1 MPTLNEP
8 DEQAVMLLRRLDTL
22 ATQRKTW
29 ENHWQEIGDYI
40 VPRKSD
46 VSITRTPGD
55 KRMEKI
61 FDSTAIHAAEL
72 LSASLHGML
81 TNPSTRWFDLQY
93 QNPELNTDDEAKEH
107 LERIVDIMYA
117 EFKRS
122 NFSEQIHELYHDL
135 ITFGTGVMLIDE
147 YEGGVRFSTRHI
159 SECYL
164 AEDEWGRVDTVF
176 RKFKMSLRA
185 CANKFGEDNMS
196 DKRLKDME
204 KDPYKEVEVLH
215 VVMPRDERDYNKDD
229 ADNMPFKS
237 CYIDPESKQ
246 ILREGGYQEFAYCC
260 PRFLKASHELSY
272 GRSPSMTILADAKMI
287 NAMSE
292 VTIKA
297 AQKQVDPPLM
307 VPDDGFVLPI
317 RTRPGSLMFYR
328 SGTRDR
334 IEPLNIGAQTPLGL
348 NIEEQRR
355 QAIRSGFYVD
365 QLIMGQGPQ
374 KTATEVIQLTEEKM
388 RVLGPVLGRLTAE
401 LLSPMIDRV
410 YNILLRSGKF
420 PEPHESVAAGDVDI
434 EYVSPLA
441 KAQRQSDISGIMR
454 MFEILGPLAS
464 INAGIFDH
472 FDFDGLIRHVV
483 KALSIPASITKGE
496 FQVAQDRENRAQQE
510 QQQEELAQIQQVS
523 ESMGAAAPMAK
534 VLQAEESISN
544 E

>member
-1 MPTLNEP
+1 MLNEP
-8 DEQAVMLLRRLDTL
+8 DEQAVVLLKRLDTL
-22 ATQRKTW
+22 AAQRKTW

-40 VPRKSD
+40 VPRKAD
-46 VSITRTPGD
+46 IQVSRTAGD

-93 QNPELNTDDEAKEH
+93 QNLELNKDDEAKEY
-107 LERIVDIMYA
+107 LESIVDIMYA

-122 NFSEQIHELYHDL
+122 NFAEQIHELYHDL
-135 ITFGTGVMLIDE
+135 ITFGTGVMMIED

-164 AEDEWGRVDTVF
+164 SEDEWGRVDTVF
-176 RKFKMSLRA
+176 RKFKMTLRA
-185 CANKFGEDNMS
+185 CANKFGVENMS
-196 DKRLKDME
+196 EKRIKIME
-204 KDPYKEVEVLH
+204 KDPYSEVEVVH
-215 VVMPRDERDYNKDD
+215 VVMPRDGYDSNK
-229 ADNMPFKS
+229 ADSKNMPYKS
-237 CYIDPESKQ
+237 CYIDPDSKQ
-246 ILREGGYQEFAYCC
+246 TLRESGYNEFSYVC

-272 GRSPSMTILADAKMI
+272 GRSPSMTVLPDTKMI

-307 VPDDGFVLPI
+307 VPDDGFMLPV
-317 RTRPGSLMFYR
+317 RTRPGGLNFYR
-328 SGTRDR
+328 SGSRDR

-355 QAIRSGFYVD
+355 QAIRTGFYVD

-410 YNILLRSGKF
+410 YNILLRAGKF
-420 PEPHESVAAGDVDI
+420 PLAPASIQDGDIDI

-454 MFEILGPLAS
+454 MFEILSPLAS
-464 INAGIFDH
+464 VNAGIFDH
-472 FDFDGLIRHVV
+472 FDFDGLIRHVLQ
-483 KALSIPASITKGE
+483 ALSIPASITKGE
-496 FQVAQDRENRAQQE
+496 AEVAADRENRAAQE
-510 QQQEELAQIQQVS
+510 QQMQEMQQVQQLS

-534 VLQAEESISN
+534 VMQADESISN

>member
-1 MPTLNEP
+1 MMNEP
-8 DEQAVMLLRRLDTL
+8 DEQAVVLLRRLDTL
-22 ATQRKTW
+22 AGQRKTW

-40 VPRKSD
+40 VPRKAD
-46 VSITRTPGD
+46 ITISRTAGD

-93 QNPELNTDDEAKEH
+93 ENLDLNIDDEAKEH
-107 LERIVDIMYA
+107 LESIVDIMYA

-122 NFSEQIHELYHDL
+122 NFAEQIHELYHDL
-135 ITFGTGVMLIDE
+135 ITFGTGVMMIED

-164 AEDEWGRVDTVF
+164 SEDEWGRVDTVF
-176 RKFKMSLRA
+176 RKFKMTLRA
-185 CANKFGEDNMS
+185 CAKKFGKENMS
-196 DKRLKDME
+196 EKRVKDME
-204 KDPYKEVEVLH
+204 KDPYKEVEVIH
-215 VVMPRDERDYNKDD
+215 VVMPNEGRDYNKS
-229 ADNMPFKS
+229 DNQNMVYKS
-237 CYIDPESKQ
+237 CYIDPDSKQ
-246 ILREGGYQEFAYCC
+246 ILRESGYNEFSYVC
-260 PRFLKASHELSY
+260 PRFLKASHELAY
-272 GRSPSMTILADAKMI
+272 GRSPSMTVLPDTKMI

-348 NIEEQRR
+348 NLEEQRR
-355 QAIRSGFYVD
+355 QAIRTGFYVD

-374 KTATEVIQLTEEKM
+374 KTATEVIQMTEEKM

-410 YNILLRSGKF
+410 YNILLRAGKF
-420 PEPHESVAAGDVDI
+420 PEPPESLEGFDVDI

-441 KAQRQSDISGIMR
+441 KAQRQSDISSIMR
-454 MFEILGPLAS
+454 MFEILSPLAS

-483 KALSIPASITKGE
+483 KSLSIPASITKGALE
-496 FQVAQDRENRAQQE
+496 VAQDRENRAAQE
-510 QQQEELAQIQQVS
+510 QQQQEMQQVQQVS

-534 VLQAEESISN
+534 VLQADESISN

>member
-1 MPTLNEP
+1 MINEP
-8 DEQAVMLLRRLDTL
+8 DEQAVVLLKRLDTL
-22 ATQRKTW
+22 AAQRKTW

-40 VPRKSD
+40 VPRKAD
-46 VSITRTPGD
+46 ITLSRTPGD
-55 KRMEKI
+55 KRMEKV

-93 QNPELNTDDEAKEH
+93 QDLDLNTDDEAKEH
-107 LERIVDIMYA
+107 LEAIVDVMYA

-135 ITFGTGVMLIDE
+135 ITFGTGVMMIED

-164 AEDEWGRVDTVF
+164 SEDEWGRVDTVF
-176 RKFKMSLRA
+176 RKFKMTLRA
-185 CANKFGEDNMS
+185 CAKKFGEDKMS
-196 DKRLKDME
+196 DKRLKEME
-204 KDPYKEVEVLH
+204 KDPYKEVEVVH
-215 VVMPRDERDYNKDD
+215 VVMPRDGRDYNKSDSM
-229 ADNMPFKS
+229 NMPYKS
-237 CYIDPESKQ
+237 CYIDPEAKQ
-246 ILREGGYQEFAYCC
+246 ILRESGYQEFSYVC
-260 PRFLKASHELSY
+260 PRFLNASHELSY
-272 GRSPSMTILADAKMI
+272 GRSPSMTTLPDTKMI
-287 NAMSE
+287 NAMSD

-334 IEPLNIGAQTPLGL
+334 IEPLNIGSNTPLGL

-401 LLSPMIDRV
+401 LLAPMIDRV
-410 YNILLRSGKF
+410 YNILARANKF
-420 PEPHESVAAGDVDI
+420 PEAPESLMEGAGNIDI

-454 MFEILGPLAS
+454 MFEILSPLAS

-472 FDFDGLIRHVV
+472 FDFDGLIRHVL
-483 KALSIPASITKGE
+483 KALSIPASITRGE
-496 FQVAQDRENRAQQE
+496 FEVAQEREDRAAQE
-510 QQQEELAQIQQVS
+510 QQMQEMQQIQQVS

-534 VLQAEESISN
+534 VLQADESISN

>member
-1 MPTLNEP
+1 MISEP
-8 DEQAVMLLRRLDTL
+8 DEQAVVLLKRLDTL
-22 ATQRKTW
+22 TAQRKTW

-40 VPRKSD
+40 VPRKAD
-46 VSITRTPGD
+46 VTVSRTAGD
-55 KRMEKI
+55 KRMEKVY
-61 FDSTAIHAAEL
+61 DSTAIHAAEL

-81 TNPSTRWFDLQY
+81 TNPSTRWFDLEY
-93 QNPELNTDDEAKEH
+93 KDATLNQDDEAKEY
-107 LERIVDIMYA
+107 LESIVDIMYA

-122 NFSEQIHELYHDL
+122 NFAEQIHELYHDL
-135 ITFGTGVMLIDE
+135 ITFGTGVMSIED

-164 AEDEWGRVDTVF
+164 SEDDWGRVDTVF
-176 RKFKMSLRA
+176 RKFKMTLRA
-185 CANKFGEDNMS
+185 CANKFGEDKMS
-196 DKRLKDME
+196 DKRAKEME
-204 KDPYKEVEVLH
+204 KDPYKEVEIVH
-215 VVMPRDERDYNKDD
+215 VVSPNDGRDYNKS
-229 ADNMPFKS
+229 DNQNMAYKS
-237 CYIDPESKQ
+237 CYIDPEAKQ
-246 ILREGGYQEFAYCC
+246 ILREGGYQEFSYVC

-272 GRSPSMTILADAKMI
+272 GRSPAMTVLADTKMI

-307 VPDDGFVLPI
+307 VPDDGFMLPV
-317 RTRPGSLMFYR
+317 RTRPGGLNFYR

-334 IEPLNIGAQTPLGL
+334 IEPLQIGAHNPLGL

-355 QAIRSGFYVD
+355 QAIRQGFYID

-410 YNILLRSGKF
+410 YNILLRNETF
-420 PEPHESVAAGDVDI
+420 PEAPAVLSDMDIDI

-454 MFEILGPLAS
+454 MFEILSPLAS

-472 FDFDGLIRHVV
+472 FDFDGLIRHIL
-483 KALSIPASITKGE
+483 KALAIPATVTKGQFE
-496 FQVAQDRENRAQQE
+496 VAQDRENRAIQE
-510 QQQEELAQIQQVS
+510 QQMQEMQQVQQVA

-534 VLQAEESISN
+534 VLQADESISN

>member
-1 MPTLNEP
+1 MMNEP
-8 DEQAVMLLRRLDTL
+8 DEQAVVLLKRLETL
-22 ATQRKTW
+22 AAQRKTW

-40 VPRKSD
+40 VPRKAD
-46 VSITRTPGD
+46 VTVSRSAGD
-55 KRMEKI
+55 KRMEKVY
-61 FDSTAIHAAEL
+61 DSTAIHAAEL

-81 TNPSTRWFDLQY
+81 TNPSTRWFDLEY
-93 QNPELNTDDEAKEH
+93 KDANLNTDDEAKEY
-107 LERIVDIMYA
+107 LESLVDIMYA

-122 NFSEQIHELYHDL
+122 NFAEQIHELYHDL
-135 ITFGTGVMLIDE
+135 ITFGTGVMMIED

-164 AEDEWGRVDTVF
+164 SEDEWGRIDTVF
-176 RKFKMSLRA
+176 RKFKMTLRA
-185 CANKFGEDNMS
+185 CSKKFGDDMMS
-196 DKRLKDME
+196 DKRLKEMQ
-204 KDPYKEVEVLH
+204 KDPYKEVEIIH
-215 VVMPRDERDYNKDD
+215 VVSPNDGRDYNKS
-229 ADNMPFKS
+229 DNQNMAYKS

-246 ILREGGYQEFAYCC
+246 ILRESGYQEFSYVC

-272 GRSPSMTILADAKMI
+272 GRSPSMTVLADTKMI

-292 VTIKA
+292 VTIKS

-307 VPDDGFVLPI
+307 VPDDGFMLPV
-317 RTRPGSLMFYR
+317 RTRPGGLNFYR

-334 IEPLNIGAQTPLGL
+334 IEPLQIGAQNPLGL
-348 NIEEQRR
+348 NLEEQRR

-410 YNILLRSGKF
+410 YNILLRSNKF
-420 PEPHESVAAGDVDI
+420 PEAPASLGDGDIDI
-434 EYVSPLA
+434 EYISPLA
-441 KAQRQSDISGIMR
+441 KAQRQSDISGIMK
-454 MFEILGPLAS
+454 MFEILSPLAS
-464 INAGIFDH
+464 INANIFDH
-472 FDFDGLIRHVV
+472 FDFDGLIRHVL
-483 KALSIPASITKGE
+483 KALSIPASVTKGE
-496 FQVAQDRENRAQQE
+496 FEVAQERENRAAQE
-510 QQQEELAQIQQVS
+510 QQMQEMQQIQQTS

-534 VLQAEESISN
+534 VLQADESISN